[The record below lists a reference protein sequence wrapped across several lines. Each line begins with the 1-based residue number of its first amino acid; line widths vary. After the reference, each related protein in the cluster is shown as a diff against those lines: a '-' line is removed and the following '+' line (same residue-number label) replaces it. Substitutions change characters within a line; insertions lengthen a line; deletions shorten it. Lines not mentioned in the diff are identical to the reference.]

1 MNTLSITKSDLKL
14 ILLMSSIIPVLS
26 LISGFYIA
34 NSQANHGLHSAITTS
49 HTRVI
54 PNDASITAP
63 AKDSSDK
70 QPTGIN
76 KNISAL
82 VLTSIGKI
90 NHAPT
95 PKRYIVQA
103 GLFSD
108 INNAK
113 KLSTSLL
120 RKELN
125 SQIIEDNKNDKP
137 FFRVIIGSFE
147 SEASAQSRLQE
158 IELSH
163 AIKLYLTAISST
175 KSSNFIAAL

>member
-1 MNTLSITKSDLKL
+1 MNALKITKSDLKL
-14 ILLMSSIIPVLS
+14 LLLMSSIMPVLS

-34 NSQANHGLHSAITTS
+34 NSQANHELHSDITTS

-54 PNDASITAP
+54 PNDIGITTP
-63 AKDSSDK
+63 AKDSSEK

-82 VLTSIGKI
+82 VSTSIGKT
-90 NHAPT
+90 NHT
-95 PKRYIVQA
+95 PIPKHYIVQA

-113 KLSTSLL
+113 KLLTSLL
-120 RKELN
+120 RKELDPK
-125 SQIIEDNKNDKP
+125 IIEDNKNGKP

-147 SEASAQSRLQE
+147 SEASAQVRLQE

-163 AIKLYLTAISST
+163 AIKLYLTPISST